1 MTVFVVTLATI
12 IVMDI
17 GYRARYDR
25 RSVRAFSESI
35 QADFILKSGVNLG
48 RLLLEAPKAQGVQ
61 EDWLGEPWAL
71 IGSAPTLPV
80 SGLPSDFRIEI
91 VDEDGKI
98 DLNAILGTQGS
109 AGSFPPAQPNPS
121 QPQPPA
127 PSQIWEEAL
136 VKLFQNLG
144 FVRDQYPSGDNRT
157 IGNIAYEAENQ
168 LAVIYDWIDS
178 DSESRTSASGG
189 DGIESQAPKEWF
201 YNRPLKSISELLNV
215 PGMTMERVR
224 RIAPYVKTSTEPGM
238 FSRKININTAPL
250 ETLLAIGIP
259 ENVATSLVTSRLAGP
274 VDNEQLRNFTTGN
287 PQLGSILKT
296 NSSLF
301 TIYGRVAMPNTTRWI
316 RATVSVQPGNP
327 RRTQVRS
334 IQIN

>member
-1 MTVFVVTLATI
+1 MTVFVITLATI

-35 QADFILKSGVNLG
+35 QADFVLKSGVNLG
-48 RLLLEAPKAQGVQ
+48 RLLLEAPKLEGVQ

-71 IGSAPTLPV
+71 IGAAPTLPV

-98 DLNAILGTQGS
+98 DINAILSTSQT
-109 AGSFPPAQPNPS
+109 APTFPPAQPAGG
-121 QPQPPA
+121 QPPA
-127 PSQIWEEAL
+127 AGPSQIWEEA
-136 VKLFQNLG
+136 VIRLFQNLG
-144 FVRDQYPSGDNRT
+144 FVRDQYPAGDNRT
-157 IGNIAYEAENQ
+157 IGNTAFEAENQ
-168 LAVIYDWIDS
+168 VAVIHDWIDVDT
-178 DSESRTSASGG
+178 DSRKSAAGG
-189 DGIESQAPKEWF
+189 DGIESLAPKEWF
-201 YNRPLKSISELLNV
+201 YNRPLKGISELLNI

-224 RIAPYVKTSTEPGM
+224 RAAPYVKTTSETGM
-238 FSRKININTAPL
+238 FSRKLNINTAPL
-250 ETLLAIGIP
+250 ESLLAVGIP
-259 ENVATSLVTSRLAGP
+259 DSVATTLVQGRLAGP
-274 VDNEQLRNFTTGN
+274 VSSDQLKNFTTGN

-301 TIYGRVAMPNTTRWI
+301 TIYGRVAMPNSTRWI

-327 RRTQVRS
+327 RRTQLKS